1 MKLKIKIK
9 VLTGGYM
16 PSVIEKGDWIDL
28 ICAED
33 VILKAPQSGV
43 LREKKNEHGVISRV
57 RNVEAEV
64 TYIPLGVAMEL
75 PKGYEA
81 IVLPRSSTPKRFG
94 IICGNSMGVIDNSY
108 CGNEDE
114 WKFPAVA
121 IRPTSI
127 EKGTRICQFRVQ
139 LSQKATVWQ
148 KIKWLF
154 TSGVKLVE
162 VDDLGDD
169 NRGGFGSTGVK

>member
-1 MKLKIKIK
+1 MKLKIKVK
-9 VLTGGYM
+9 VLTKGCM
-16 PSVIEKGDWIDL
+16 PCVIDKGDWIDL

-33 VILKAPQSGV
+33 MELKAPQSGV
-43 LREKKNEHGVISRV
+43 LKEQTDKCGMVSRV

-64 TYIPLGVAMEL
+64 TYIPLGVAMKL

-81 IVLPRSSTPKRFG
+81 IVLPRSSTPKKFG

-114 WKFPAVA
+114 WKFPAVT

-139 LSQKATVWQ
+139 LSQKATIWQ

-162 VDDLGDD
+162 VDDLDSA

>member
-1 MKLKIKIK
+1 MKLKVKVK
-9 VLTGGYM
+9 VLTEGCM
-16 PSVIEKGDWIDL
+16 PSIIDKGDWIDL

-33 VILKAPQSGV
+33 MELKAPQSGV
-43 LREKKNEHGVISRV
+43 LKEQTNEHGVVSRV

-64 TYIPLGVAMEL
+64 AYIPLGVAMKL

-81 IVLPRSSTPKRFG
+81 VVLPRSSTPKKLG
-94 IICGNSMGVIDNSY
+94 VMCANSMGVIDNSY

-127 EKGTRICQFRVQ
+127 EKGTRICQFRIQ

-162 VDDLGDD
+162 VDDLGSP
-169 NRGGFGSTGVK
+169 NRSGFGSTGVK

>member
-1 MKLKIKIK
+1 MKMKIK
-9 VLTGGYM
+9 VKVLTKGCM
-16 PSVIEKGDWIDL
+16 PRVIDKGDWIDL

-33 VILKAPQSGV
+33 MEPKALQSGV
-43 LREKKNEHGVISRV
+43 LKEQTDKYGIVSRV

-64 TYIPLGVAMEL
+64 TYIPLGVAMKL

-81 IVLPRSSTPKRFG
+81 IVLPRSSTPKKFG
-94 IICGNSMGVIDNSY
+94 ITCGNSMGVIDNSY

-127 EKGTRICQFRVQ
+127 EKGTRICQFRIQ
-139 LSQKATVWQ
+139 LSQKATMWQ

-154 TSGVKLVE
+154 TSGIKLVE
-162 VDDLGDD
+162 VDDLGST
-169 NRGGFGSTGVK
+169 NRGGLGSTGVK

>member
-1 MKLKIKIK
+1 MKLKIKVK
-9 VLTGGYM
+9 VLTEGCM
-16 PSVIEKGDWIDL
+16 PSVIDKGDWIDL

-33 VILKAPQSGV
+33 VELKAPQSGT
-43 LREKKNEHGVISRV
+43 LREQTNEYGVTSKV

-64 TYIPLGVAMEL
+64 IYIPLGVAMEL

-81 IVLPRSSTPKRFG
+81 IVLPRSSTPKKFG
-94 IICGNSMGVIDNSY
+94 IICGNSMGIIDNSY

-114 WKFPAVA
+114 WKFPAVT
-121 IRPTSI
+121 IRSTSI

-148 KIKWLF
+148 RIKWLF

-162 VDDLGDD
+162 VENLRNE
-169 NRGGFGSTGVK
+169 NRSGFGSTGTN

>member
-1 MKLKIKIK
+1 MKLKIKVK
-9 VLTGGYM
+9 VLTDGCM
-16 PSVIEKGDWIDL
+16 PGIIDKGDWIDL

-33 VILKAPQSGV
+33 IKLQAPQSGTLKEV
-43 LREKKNEHGVISRV
+43 TNEHGVTSRV

-81 IVLPRSSTPKRFG
+81 VVLPRSSTPKKFG
-94 IICGNSMGVIDNSY
+94 ITCGNSMGVIDNSY

-114 WKFPAVA
+114 WQFPAIA

-127 EKGTRICQFRVQ
+127 EKGTRICQFRIQ
-139 LSQKATVWQ
+139 LSQKATMWQ

-162 VDDLGDD
+162 VDNLSDE
-169 NRGGFGSTGVK
+169 NRGGFGSTGAK